1 MARVDRR
8 TQALRLRSGRAALT
22 LALVAVCL
30 PFAGRMLAGP
40 RGAEIHVR
48 WQSSVDAAT
57 RSNLESLFHLRD
69 GERLAADTWRYD
81 LIDTD
86 AENIRA
92 IVDDAN
98 VADTHDLDRST
109 YLLSA
114 SAIRTDR
121 RQRFGDAGIA
131 IVTAADWLAL
141 GLLALTAAVLV
152 LPHVKRQAAHVSR
165 GVVPLL
171 AGSRAPL
178 ATTLAAILRFLQRGI
193 PEIDAG
199 TAGIFRIV
207 FGLLLMA
214 FFWSRA
220 VDSSWLAA
228 TFDLEIEGAFHA
240 LVIDWLRSHPA
251 IVDLV
256 TPWLLVT
263 GAAFTIGLFTRAT
276 YALFVAGALVWAYVA
291 VSLDSTHP
299 HSTLVLALVALLPS
313 RWGDALSVDSWRRGG
328 AAAPLEPLAPDGRH
342 YGYSVWVPGL
352 VFGVG
357 YAAAAWAKMAQGP
370 RWILNGT
377 VKYHFITDSSIAPF
391 DWGLQLASYPRLAIA
406 ASFFAVATEAL
417 LISAAFTRSEAYRAL
432 VGLAAFGLLAG
443 FWVFMGHFWPG
454 WWILLIGFLP
464 WEHISQALA
473 DRKGPRRAQPV
484 GADAARAF
492 TARDVLTAA
501 QLAVILF
508 VLGQQI
514 VFSTIQVERAP
525 MFSHY
530 PMYSG
535 TYADAAAYEASR
547 PPRYRI
553 VAATDHGSVELRC
566 SPHEEFVREFD
577 AALEGSPRARANV
590 WRALSGCGEDP
601 QALRSVTLEG
611 EVRTFDWQGLTF
623 TSRAAPLRGPL
634 CASLS
639 DPCSSRGE
647 SRGSDGRP
655 AGGQ

>member
-1 MARVDRR
+1 MLKFAHMTGFWR
-8 TQALRLRSGRAALT
+8 GRQAALT

-30 PFAGRMLAGP
+30 PFAGRLLAGP

-48 WQSSVDAAT
+48 WESSVDAAA
-57 RSNLESLFHLRD
+57 RSNLEARFHLRD
-69 GERLAADTWRYD
+69 GERLEADTWRYD
-81 LIDTD
+81 LVDTD
-86 AENIRA
+86 ADNIRA
-92 IVDDAN
+92 IVDHAN

-114 SAIRTDR
+114 SAVRTDR
-121 RQRFGDAGIA
+121 RQRFGDAGIV
-131 IVTAADWLAL
+131 IVTVADRLAL
-141 GLLALTAAVLV
+141 GLLALTAVVLV
-152 LPHVKRQAAHVSR
+152 FPHVKRQAPQVRR
-165 GVVPLL
+165 GLIPLL
-171 AGSRAPL
+171 AGSRTA
-178 ATTLAAILRFLQRGI
+178 LAAILRFLQRGI
-193 PEIDAG
+193 PEIDAR

-263 GAAFTIGLFTRAT
+263 GAAFTIGLFTRTT

-313 RWGDALSVDSWRRGG
+313 RWGDALSIDRWRRDG

-417 LISAAFTRSEAYRAL
+417 LITAAFTRSEAYRAL

-464 WEHISQALA
+464 WQHISRARSVRLLA
-473 DRKGPRRAQPV
+473 DHAGPAKV
-484 GADAARAF
+484 GRY
-492 TARDVLTAA
+492 VLVTAA

-535 TYADAAAYEASR
+535 TYATPADYEASR

-577 AALEGSPRARANV
+577 AALEGSPRARASV

-623 TSRAAPLRGPL
+623 RSRAAPRRGPL

>member
-1 MARVDRR
+1 MLKFARMAGVDGR

-48 WQSSVDAAT
+48 WQSPVDASA
-57 RSNLESLFHLRD
+57 RSNLESRFHLRD
-69 GERLAADTWRYD
+69 GERLEADTWRYD
-81 LIDTD
+81 LVDTD
-86 AENIRA
+86 PDNIRA
-92 IVDDAN
+92 LVGDAN

-109 YLLSA
+109 YRLSA
-114 SAIRTDR
+114 SAVRTDR
-121 RQRFGDAGIA
+121 RQRFGDAGVA
-131 IVTAADWLAL
+131 IVTLADWAAL
-141 GLLALTAAVLV
+141 GLLALTAVVLA
-152 LPHVKRQAAHVSR
+152 LPRVQRQAPHVSR
-165 GVVPLL
+165 GLVPLL
-171 AGSRAPL
+171 AGSR
-178 ATTLAAILRFLQRGI
+178 TTLAAVLRFLQRGI

-207 FGLLLMA
+207 FGLLLMV

-228 TFDLEIEGAFHA
+228 TFDLEIEGALHA

-263 GAAFTIGLFTRAT
+263 GAAFTIGLFTRTT

-313 RWGDALSVDSWRRGG
+313 RWGDALSIDSWRRGG
-328 AAAPLEPLAPDGRH
+328 AAAPLEPLAPDGRQ

-377 VKYHFITDSSIAPF
+377 VKYHFVTDSNIAPF

-406 ASFFAVATEAL
+406 ASFFAVAAEAL
-417 LISAAFTRSEAYRAL
+417 LITAAFTRREAYRAL

-464 WEHISQALA
+464 WQQLSGLGASQPG
-473 DRKGPRRAQPV
+473 RPRSAP
-484 GADAARAF
+484 ASAR
-492 TARDVLTAA
+492 TLVTAA

-553 VAATDHGSVELRC
+553 VAATDHGSVELLRC

-611 EVRTFDWQGLTF
+611 EVRTFDWQRMTF

-634 CASLS
+634 CASAA
-639 DPCSSRGE
+639 DPCSSGGE
-647 SRGSDGRP
+647 SRGSVDRP

>member
-1 MARVDRR
+1 MARVHRR
-8 TQALRLRSGRAALT
+8 TQAPRLRSGRAALT

-57 RSNLESLFHLRD
+57 RSNLEARLHLRD
-69 GERLAADTWRYD
+69 GERLDADTWRYD

-86 AENIRA
+86 AENVRA

-109 YLLSA
+109 YRLSA
-114 SAIRTDR
+114 SAVRTDR

-131 IVTAADWLAL
+131 IVTVADWLAL
-141 GLLALTAAVLV
+141 GLLAMTAVVLA
-152 LPHVKRQAAHVSR
+152 LPHVKRQAPRVSR
-165 GVVPLL
+165 GLAPLL
-171 AGSRAPL
+171 AGSRTTL

-193 PEIDAG
+193 PEIDAE

-228 TFDLEIEGAFHA
+228 TFDLEIEGTFHA

-263 GAAFTIGLFTRAT
+263 GAAFTIGLFTRTT

-313 RWGDALSVDSWRRGG
+313 RWGDALSVDRWRRGG
-328 AAAPLEPLAPDGRH
+328 AAAPLGPLAPDGRR

-377 VKYHFITDSSIAPF
+377 VKYHFITDSNIAPF

-417 LISAAFTRSEAYRAL
+417 LITAAFTRSEAYRAL

-464 WEHISQALA
+464 WQHISRARSVGLQADPA
-473 DRKGPRRAQPV
+473 GPAEAGHYV
-484 GADAARAF
+484 V
-492 TARDVLTAA
+492 RDHFVTAA
-501 QLAVILF
+501 QLAVILL

-535 TYADAAAYEASR
+535 TYATPADYEAAR

-577 AALEGSPRARANV
+577 AALEGSARARANV

-611 EVRTFDWQGLTF
+611 EVRTFDWKGLTF

-634 CASLS
+634 CASGA
-639 DPCSSRGE
+639 DPCSSGGE
-647 SRGSDGRP
+647 SRGSVGRP

>member
-1 MARVDRR
+1 VD
-8 TQALRLRSGRAALT
+8 
-22 LALVAVCL
+22 
-30 PFAGRMLAGP
+30 P
-40 RGAEIHVR
+40 
-48 WQSSVDAAT
+48 AT
-57 RSNLESLFHLRD
+57 RSTLEARFHLRD
-69 GERLAADTWRYD
+69 GERLDADTWRYD

-86 AENIRA
+86 AEHIRA
-92 IVDDAN
+92 IVGDAN

-114 SAIRTDR
+114 SAVRTDR

-131 IVTAADWLAL
+131 IVTVADWLAL
-141 GLLALTAAVLV
+141 GLLALTAFVLA
-152 LPHVKRQAAHVSR
+152 LPHVNRQAPHVRR
-165 GVVPLL
+165 GLVPLL
-171 AGSRAPL
+171 AGGRAAL
-178 ATTLAAILRFLQRGI
+178 ATTLATILRFLQRGI

-207 FGLLLMA
+207 FGLLLMV

-263 GAAFTIGLFTRAT
+263 GAAFTIGVFTRTT
-276 YALFVAGALVWAYVA
+276 YALFVAGVMVWAYVA
-291 VSLDSTHP
+291 ISLDSTHP
-299 HSTLVLALVALLPS
+299 HGTLVLALVALLPS
-313 RWGDALSVDSWRRGG
+313 RWGDALSIDSWRRGG

-377 VKYHFITDSSIAPF
+377 VKYHFITDSNIAPF

-417 LISAAFTRSEAYRAL
+417 LITAAFTRSEAYRAL

-464 WEHISQALA
+464 WQQLSELGLPQAGVPQA
-473 DRKGPRRAQPV
+473 GRPRSAPTSSWRLV
-484 GADAARAF
+484 
-492 TARDVLTAA
+492 TAA

-514 VFSTIQVERAP
+514 VFSTIHLERAP

-601 QALRSVTLEG
+601 RALRSVTLEG

>member
-1 MARVDRR
+1 MLEFARMEGFSRR
-8 TQALRLRSGRAALT
+8 RQAALT

-30 PFAGRMLAGP
+30 PFAGRLLAGP

-48 WQSSVDAAT
+48 WQPSVDAAM
-57 RSNLESLFHLRD
+57 RSNLEARFHLRD
-69 GERLAADTWRYD
+69 GERLEADTWRYD

-86 AENIRA
+86 AESIRA

-114 SAIRTDR
+114 SAVRTDR

-131 IVTAADWLAL
+131 IVTTADWLAL
-141 GLLALTAAVLV
+141 GLLAIGAVVLA
-152 LPHVKRQAAHVSR
+152 LPHVRRQAAHVSR
-165 GVVPLL
+165 GLVPVL
-171 AGSRAPL
+171 AGSR
-178 ATTLAAILRFLQRGI
+178 TTVAAILRFLQRGI
-193 PEIDAG
+193 PEIDAE

-251 IVDLV
+251 IVDLM

-263 GAAFTIGLFTRAT
+263 GAAFTIGLFTRTT

-313 RWGDALSVDSWRRGG
+313 RWGDALSVDRWRRG
-328 AAAPLEPLAPDGRH
+328 ATAPLEPLARDARH

-377 VKYHFITDSSIAPF
+377 VKYHFITDSNIAPF
-391 DWGLQLASYPRLAIA
+391 DWGLQLASFPRLAIA

-417 LISAAFTRSEAYRAL
+417 LITAAFTRSEAYRAL

-464 WEHISQALA
+464 WQHLSRLKPAPTTEFQYA
-473 DRKGPRRAQPV
+473 
-484 GADAARAF
+484 GAGLSRLRGQF
-492 TARDVLTAA
+492 VTAA

-530 PMYSG
+530 TMYSG
-535 TYADAAAYEASR
+535 TYATPADYEASR

-577 AALEGSPRARANV
+577 AALEGSPQARANV
-590 WRALSGCGEDP
+590 WRALGGCGEDP

-623 TSRAAPLRGPL
+623 RSRAAPLRGPL

-639 DPCSSRGE
+639 DPCSSHGE

>member
-1 MARVDRR
+1 M
-8 TQALRLRSGRAALT
+8 
-22 LALVAVCL
+22 
-30 PFAGRMLAGP
+30 
-40 RGAEIHVR
+40 HVR
-48 WQSSVDAAT
+48 WQPSVDAAA
-57 RSNLESLFHLRD
+57 RSNLEARFHLLD
-69 GERLAADTWRYD
+69 GERLEADTWRYD
-81 LIDTD
+81 LVDTD
-86 AENIRA
+86 PENIRA

-109 YLLSA
+109 YQLSA
-114 SAIRTDR
+114 SAVRTDR
-121 RQRFGDAGIA
+121 RQRFGDAGLL
-131 IVTAADWLAL
+131 IVTLADWLAL
-141 GLLALTAAVLV
+141 GLLALTAVVLA
-152 LPHVKRQAAHVSR
+152 LPHMKRQAPHVSR
-165 GVVPLL
+165 GLVPLL
-171 AGSRAPL
+171 AGSR
-178 ATTLAAILRFLQRGI
+178 TTLAAILRFLQRGI

-207 FGLLLMA
+207 LGLLLMV
-214 FFWSRA
+214 FFWSHA

-228 TFDLEIEGAFHA
+228 TFDLEIEGTLHA
-240 LVIDWLRSHPA
+240 LVIDWLRSHPT

-263 GAAFTIGLFTRAT
+263 GAAFTVGLFTRTT
-276 YALFVAGALVWAYVA
+276 YALLVAGVLVWAYVA
-291 VSLDSTHP
+291 ISLDSTHP
-299 HSTLVLALVALLPS
+299 HGAFVLALVALLPS
-313 RWGDALSVDSWRRGG
+313 RWGDGLSIDSWRRG
-328 AAAPLEPLAPDGRH
+328 AAAPLARGKH

-377 VKYHFITDSSIAPF
+377 VKYHFITDSNIAPF

-417 LISAAFTRSEAYRAL
+417 LITAAFTRSEAYRAL
-432 VGLAAFGLLAG
+432 VGVAAFGLLAG

-464 WEHISQALA
+464 WQHLS
-473 DRKGPRRAQPV
+473 RRAEAFGEGGPAPTTEKELSPLKPATPPAFV
-484 GADAARAF
+484 GAGFR
-492 TARDVLTAA
+492 RLGGQLVTAA

-514 VFSTIQVERAP
+514 VFSTIQLERAP

-577 AALEGSPRARANV
+577 AALEGSAQARANV

-611 EVRTFDWQGLTF
+611 EVRTFDWKGLTF

-634 CASLS
+634 CASAA
-639 DPCSSRGE
+639 DPCSSGGE

>member
-1 MARVDRR
+1 MD
-8 TQALRLRSGRAALT
+8 
-22 LALVAVCL
+22 
-30 PFAGRMLAGP
+30 
-40 RGAEIHVR
+40 E
-48 WQSSVDAAT
+48 AT
-57 RSNLESLFHLRD
+57 RSNLEARFHLRD
-69 GERLAADTWRYD
+69 GERLEADTWRYD

-86 AENIRA
+86 SENIRA
-92 IVDDAN
+92 IIDDAH

-109 YLLSA
+109 SLLSA
-114 SAIRTDR
+114 SAVRTDR
-121 RQRFGDAGIA
+121 RSRFGDAGIA
-131 IVTAADWLAL
+131 IVTLADWLAL
-141 GLLALTAAVLV
+141 GLLALAAVVLA
-152 LPHVKRQAAHVSR
+152 LPHVQRQAPHVSR
-165 GVVPLL
+165 GLVPFL
-171 AGSRAPL
+171 AASRM
-178 ATTLAAILRFLQRGI
+178 TLAAILRFLQRGI

-207 FGLLLMA
+207 FGLLLMV

-228 TFDLEIEGAFHA
+228 TFDLEIEGAFHT

-263 GAAFTIGLFTRAT
+263 GAAFTIGLFTRTT
-276 YALFVAGALVWAYVA
+276 YALFVAGALVWAYVV

-313 RWGDALSVDSWRRGG
+313 RWGDALSIDSWRHG

-377 VKYHFITDSSIAPF
+377 VKYHFITDSNIAPF

-406 ASFFAVATEAL
+406 ASFFAVAAEAL
-417 LISAAFTRSEAYRAL
+417 LITAAFTRSEAYRAL

-464 WEHISQALA
+464 WQHLSRLKPAPTTNPTTKIEIEY
-473 DRKGPRRAQPV
+473 V
-484 GADAARAF
+484 GAGFSRPRGQF
-492 TARDVLTAA
+492 VTAA

-530 PMYSG
+530 PMYSS
-535 TYADAAAYEASR
+535 TYATPADYEASR

-611 EVRTFDWQGLTF
+611 EVRTFDWQRLTF
-623 TSRAAPLRGPL
+623 TSHAAAPRGPL
-634 CASLS
+634 YASRR
-639 DPCSSRGE
+639 DPAS
-647 SRGSDGRP
+647 
-655 AGGQ
+655 

>member
-1 MARVDRR
+1 MLKFARMAGVERW
-8 TQALRLRSGRAALT
+8 TQALRLRSGQAALALT
-22 LALVAVCL
+22 LIAVCL
-30 PFAGRMLAGP
+30 PFAGRLLAGP

-48 WQSSVDAAT
+48 WQSSVDAPT
-57 RSNLESLFHLRD
+57 RSNLEARFHLRD
-69 GERLAADTWRYD
+69 GERLDGDTWRYD
-81 LIDTD
+81 LVDTD
-86 AENIRA
+86 TDIIRA
-92 IVDDAN
+92 IVNDSN

-109 YLLSA
+109 YLLSP
-114 SAIRTDR
+114 SAARTNR

-131 IVTAADWLAL
+131 IVSVADWLAL
-141 GLLALTAAVLV
+141 GFLALSAAVLA
-152 LPHVKRQAAHVSR
+152 LPHAKRHAHHVSR
-165 GVVPLL
+165 GLVPVV
-171 AGSRAPL
+171 AGGRTAL
-178 ATTLAAILRFLQRGI
+178 ATVLRSLQRGI
-193 PEIDAG
+193 PEIDAR
-199 TAGIFRIV
+199 TAGIFRIA
-207 FGLLLMA
+207 FGLLLLV

-228 TFDLEIEGAFHA
+228 TFDLEIDGAFHS

-251 IVDLV
+251 IVNLV

-263 GAAFTIGLFTRAT
+263 GAAFTIGLFTRTT

-313 RWGDALSVDSWRRGG
+313 RWGDALSIDSWRRG
-328 AAAPLEPLAPDGRH
+328 ATPTLARGRH
-342 YGYSVWVPGL
+342 YGYSAWVPGL

-370 RWILNGT
+370 RWIMNGT
-377 VKYHFITDSSIAPF
+377 VKYHFITDSNIAPF

-417 LISAAFTRSEAYRAL
+417 LITAAFTRSEAYRAV

-464 WEHISQALA
+464 WQRISQARSVRLQA
-473 DRKGPRRAQPV
+473 DPV
-484 GADAARAF
+484 GPAKAGPY
-492 TARDVLTAA
+492 VMGAA

-535 TYADAAAYEASR
+535 TYATPADYEASR

-553 VAATDHGSVELRC
+553 VAATDHGNVELLRC
-566 SPHEEFVREFD
+566 NPHEEFVREFD
-577 AALEGSPRARANV
+577 AAVQGSPRARDNV

-601 QALRSVTLEG
+601 RALRSVTLEG

-655 AGGQ
+655 AGDQ